1 MLFQVASRLVFTV
14 FPCILILF
22 GIIGKLAAVFIT
34 IPYPVLGGVQIIG
47 FGMFIGL
54 VMSNLQYIDIQST
67 RNLAIIGVSTLLGL
81 MLPFWAKGNADGI
94 NTGAILNIETHFFVI
109 KCLSTTVTTN
119 NYRGITIYQDYMT
132 KRSGPLEIKL
142 QRLRAINK
150 TNRKT
155 KRLSQTITDIRNY
168 QLRVSVID

>member
-1 MLFQVASRLVFTV
+1 MAPVSVSYMIYLHNDNFICTFFHIPFLCVLQVASRLVFTV

-54 VMSNLQYIDIQST
+54 VMSNLQYIDMQST

-81 MLPFWAKGNADGI
+81 AAGI
-94 NTGAILNIETHFFVI
+94 NTGIILNNERHFMVI
-109 KCLSTTVTTN
+109 
-119 NYRGITIYQDYMT
+119 GE
-132 KRSGPLEIKL
+132 RSFCYSFFD
-142 QRLRAINK
+142 
-150 TNRKT
+150 
-155 KRLSQTITDIRNY
+155 LSQM
-168 QLRVSVID
+168 VV

>member
-1 MLFQVASRLVFTV
+1 MQIASRFVFTV

-22 GIIGKLAAVFIT
+22 GIIGKLAAVFIA

-47 FGMFIGL
+47 FGMLMGL

-94 NTGAILNIETHFFVI
+94 NTGIILNNERQFMVIGERSLCYSFF
-109 KCLSTTVTTN
+109 
-119 NYRGITIYQDYMT
+119 D
-132 KRSGPLEIKL
+132 
-142 QRLRAINK
+142 
-150 TNRKT
+150 
-155 KRLSQTITDIRNY
+155 LSQM
-168 QLRVSVID
+168 VV